1 MINILITSFS
11 QSVLYVMDPRFPIN
25 VSPKRNNEKK
35 LGPQLTAQTSNPVSK
50 LVINLIPGTCGKC
63 GPNLDT
69 QFCVEVFVEFY
80 VYTTTPH
87 HFQFFF
93 SLAFQCMLKPF
104 CNSA

>member
-35 LGPQLTAQTSNPVSK
+35 LGPQLTVQTSNPVSK
-50 LVINLIPGTCGKC
+50 LVINLIPGPCGKC

-93 SLAFQCMLKPF
+93 
-104 CNSA
+104 